1 MKKLLTLCLCSSI
14 LICNGFTQDS
24 VNSVYPTISYLKIKV
39 DSFGN
44 LPTNP
49 YIIQKRH
56 GRKSLT
62 VIGTQ
67 HTRDTLSTV
76 FTAIEKA
83 FEEMQPGVVIN
94 EAGKLTHTYGSRN
107 EAILKDGELGL
118 EKFLADKAGIQT
130 SNGDEPDKLEF
141 DELSKIFSKDE
152 ALFYFASERFIFPY
166 VFGQYSGTLEDEY
179 DNNFIKGYL
188 EKEGI
193 ELTAEEKTLGYYKT
207 LYRRY
212 FHQEFSLEKINQLD
226 FTPFGTRNRFNSVTR
241 KSKEL
246 RDVYLCKQI
255 EAQLKLHDRV
265 LVVFGGWHVL
275 SVEPAL
281 ELLVRQA
288 R

>member
-1 MKKLLTLCLCSSI
+1 MKKVFLLCASYI
-14 LICNGFTQDS
+14 LVLNGFSQDS
-24 VNSVYPTISYLKIKV
+24 ARSLYPTISYLKINV
-39 DSFGN
+39 DSLGN

-49 YIIQKRH
+49 YIIKTQH

-67 HTRDTLSTV
+67 HTRDTLSPV

-83 FEEMQPGVVIN
+83 FEELRPEVVIN
-94 EAGKLTHTYGSRN
+94 EAGNLTHTYGSRN

-118 EKFLADKAGIQT
+118 EKFLADKAGIKT

-166 VFGQYSGTLEDEY
+166 IFGQYSGTLEDEY

-193 ELTAEEKTLGYYKT
+193 KLSETKKTLAYYKT

-212 FHQEFSLEKINQLD
+212 FGQKFSLEKMNQLN
-226 FTPFGTRNRFNSVTR
+226 FTPFGTRNHFNAVTR

-255 EAQLKLHDRV
+255 EAQLKLHNRV